1 MTLIL
6 KNKLKD
12 TGLDHQCVSREKVRR
27 FMRKFVGVSF
37 KKNVKVP
44 IKKTSKAHHRLR
56 NTWIL

>member
-12 TGLDHQCVSREKVRR
+12 AGLDYQCVCKKKVGR
-27 FMRKFVGVSF
+27 FLKKFVGLSF
-37 KKNVKVP
+37 KNKVKVP
-44 IKKTSKAHHRLR
+44 IKKTTKAHHRLR

>member
-12 TGLDHQCVSREKVRR
+12 VGLDYQAVNREKVRR
-27 FMRKFVGVSF
+27 FMKKFVGVSY
-37 KKNVKVP
+37 KKKVKVP
-44 IKKTSKAHHRLR
+44 IKKTTKAHHRLR

>member
-12 TGLDHQCVSREKVRR
+12 AGLDYQCVSKEKVRR

-44 IKKTSKAHHRLR
+44 IKK
-56 NTWIL
+56 NF